1 MHIKTFKEKSLCYQC
16 YTLIIALE
24 WPKPLIVLMCWLYS
38 ENNLMDFMLVLSEDY
53 FIDSYIVLRFS
64 IKKSLQIPSE
74 ALLS

>member
-1 MHIKTFKEKSLCYQC
+1 MLYLDYCFRMTKTFNCADVL
-16 YTLIIALE
+16 ALQ
-24 WPKPLIVLMCWLYS
+24 K
-38 ENNLMDFMLVLSEDY
+38 NNLMDFMLVLSEDY